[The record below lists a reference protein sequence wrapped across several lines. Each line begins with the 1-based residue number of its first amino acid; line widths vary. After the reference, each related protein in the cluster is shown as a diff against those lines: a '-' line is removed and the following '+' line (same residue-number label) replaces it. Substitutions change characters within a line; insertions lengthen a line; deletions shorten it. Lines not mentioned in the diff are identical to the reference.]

1 MRVRVFYHDK
11 CFDGASSAALFSR
24 FYQERIRNDVQ
35 FEFTGLL
42 HRAGALFDE
51 RQFDGDENAIVDF
64 KYSSSPKI
72 NWWFDHHESAFL
84 SPEDA
89 AHFEQ
94 DQGNRKFYDPDF
106 KSCTSFIAMVAE
118 QRFGFNAASVADLV
132 HWTDVI
138 DGALYEDAKTAV
150 EMKAPAMKLTM
161 VIESA
166 PDSNFVP
173 QLIPLLATK
182 SLAEILEAPFVAPLL
197 PPLLKRH
204 ELSIGILKERSE
216 CKDQTIFFDVTDQ
229 ELEGYNK
236 FVPYYLHPESI
247 YSVGLSKSSFRVK
260 VSVGSNP
267 WAPSEPTVNLAKV
280 CERYGGGGHARV
292 GAISFDV
299 TKHEDARRASFRDC
313 RGIACGGAGA
323 GRRLK
328 DQARFFFAR
337 AVLTFSILRDWM
349 AANSLPGKCRSKGQ
363 LKNPRFLFLTGD
375 VYEAVQQHTSRHK
388 TQKERPAFP
397 LQPSMLVFGWSDEG
411 LTNCLV

>member
-1 MRVRVFYHDK
+1 MVARRATDDWEGIRLKVRVFYHDK

-24 FYQERIRNDVQ
+24 FYRERIRNDVD

-72 NWWFDHHESAFL
+72 TWWFDHHESAFL
-84 SPEDA
+84 SSEDA

-106 KSCTSFIAMVAE
+106 KSCTSFIAMIAE
-118 QRFGFNAASVADLV
+118 QRFGFNAKSVADLV
-132 HWTDVI
+132 HWTDII
-138 DGALYEDAKTAV
+138 DGAMYENAKTAV
-150 EMKAPAMKLTM
+150 EMQAPAMKLTM

-173 QLIPLLATK
+173 QLIPLLANK
-182 SLAEILEAPFVAPLL
+182 SLAQILEEPFVAPLL

-204 ELSIGILKERSE
+204 ELSIGILKERTE
-216 CKDQTIFFDVTDQ
+216 CKDATIFFDVTDH

-236 FVPYYLHPESI
+236 FIPYYLHPESI

-267 WAPSEPTVNLAKV
+267 WAASEPTVNLAKV

-299 TKHEDARRASFRDC
+299 TKSEEARRAAFE
-313 RGIACGGAGA
+313 IVEE
-323 GRRLK
+323 L
-328 DQARFFFAR
+328 R
-337 AVLTFSILRDWM
+337 ASVRQ
-349 AANSLPGKCRSKGQ
+349 GKS
-363 LKNPRFLFLTGD
+363 
-375 VYEAVQQHTSRHK
+375 
-388 TQKERPAFP
+388 
-397 LQPSMLVFGWSDEG
+397 
-411 LTNCLV
+411 

>member
-1 MRVRVFYHDK
+1 MIRFVVGFRKRELEPVFLRGLSPRLTELSADVILIRFSLARSRTPVGGIGLPSLGRNFELKVRVFYHDK

-24 FYQERIRNDVQ
+24 FYRERIRNDVE

-72 NWWFDHHESAFL
+72 TWWFDHHESAFL

-118 QRFGFNAASVADLV
+118 QRFGFDAASVADLV
-132 HWTDVI
+132 HWTDII
-138 DGALYEDAKTAV
+138 DGAMYPDAQTAV

-166 PDSNFVP
+166 PDSIFVP
-173 QLIPLLATK
+173 QLIPLLASR
-182 SLAEILEAPFVAPLL
+182 SLGEILKAPFVAPLL

-204 ELSIGILKERSE
+204 ELSIGILEARTE
-216 CKDQTIFFDVTDQ
+216 CRDATIFFDVTDQ

-299 TKHEDARRASFRDC
+299 TKLDAARRAAFEVVEELRASV
-313 RGIACGGAGA
+313 RG
-323 GRRLK
+323 
-328 DQARFFFAR
+328 
-337 AVLTFSILRDWM
+337 
-349 AANSLPGKCRSKGQ
+349 
-363 LKNPRFLFLTGD
+363 
-375 VYEAVQQHTSRHK
+375 
-388 TQKERPAFP
+388 
-397 LQPSMLVFGWSDEG
+397 
-411 LTNCLV
+411 